1 MNERQTKIAFVSP
14 HCLADFINGAAIATC
29 EGLKLLAGQALFM
42 HGLLRH
48 ATTIRIMARM
58 SSTHLVRNA
67 TRASQRN
74 GVCPGGASDLDGCET
89 GFERRRSFLRFR
101 ASPPPMP
108 TGPDVPTTDG
118 SIQYDN
124 NGNNDGTG
132 QTISA
137 GNRVTFDGTY
147 YYQFDAAGNRTF
159 KYKSDTVCWTPRP
172 RTSPSTPGTTATA

>member
-1 MNERQTKIAFVSP
+1 MVFPSVPSVT
-14 HCLADFINGAAIATC
+14 ATY
-29 EGLKLLAGQALFM
+29 A
-42 HGLLRH
+42 
-48 ATTIRIMARM
+48 
-58 SSTHLVRNA
+58 NW
-67 TRASQRN
+67 AS
-74 GVCPGGASDLDGCET
+74 A
-89 GFERRRSFLRFR
+89 
-101 ASPPPMP
+101 
-108 TGPDVPTTDG
+108 PTTDG

-159 KYKSDTVCWTPRP
+159 KYKSDTVGWTPRP